1 MSNLSFYGGVDE
13 IGGNKIQ
20 VSSRESSFFFDFGLA
35 FSRANTYLS
44 EFLQPRKANGIL
56 DFVAL
61 ELLPCLKGIYREDYL
76 RHVGLSHTREPAV
89 DGVLISHSHVDHV
102 SLVHHLRED
111 LPLHLSQGSYL
122 ILRALEETGS
132 SSFSEYLQLKKSFQL
147 QPKKRGEG
155 YTRRTIPVDRE
166 INLTRPYQEF
176 QVGDFT
182 IQAAPVDHSLPG
194 ASAYLAENDDGM
206 LVYTGDLRFHGQH
219 PELTHQFV
227 EKARKAQPTTLICEG
242 TRINS
247 TGNTSEE
254 DIQRKAQEVVDH
266 YPGLVVV
273 NYPVRDLDR
282 LLTFHRV
289 ACNTDRQL
297 VVSLKQAYI
306 LDLFQGSDYP
316 ELGEVLV
323 YQPKKGWGM
332 VSEESY
338 ACRDEEW
345 VCARDLDPE
354 ISQRDYK
361 TWEREYLDQDYTINY
376 QDLQEY
382 PEDYIFRCDFFEL
395 KELIDIKPERGVYL
409 KSMTE
414 PFDEQMEVNEEKV
427 KSWLRLFNLPL
438 LRGFHASGHASGG
451 EILDMIRRINPEEV
465 YPIHTEGKEQFKVL
479 EEDGIKV
486 KYPTLS
492 KGGPS

>member
-1 MSNLSFYGGVDE
+1 M
-13 IGGNKIQ
+13 
-20 VSSRESSFFFDFGLA
+20 
-35 FSRANTYLS
+35 
-44 EFLQPRKANGIL
+44 
-56 DFVAL
+56 
-61 ELLPCLKGIYREDYL
+61 
-76 RHVGLSHTREPAV
+76 
-89 DGVLISHSHVDHV
+89 
-102 SLVHHLRED
+102 
-111 LPLHLSQGSYL
+111 
-122 ILRALEETGS
+122 
-132 SSFSEYLQLKKSFQL
+132 
-147 QPKKRGEG
+147 
-155 YTRRTIPVDRE
+155 
-166 INLTRPYQEF
+166 
-176 QVGDFT
+176 
-182 IQAAPVDHSLPG
+182 DHSLPG

-354 ISQRDYK
+354 ISQRDYQ